1 MDNIDYVKT
10 LYAAFASGNI
20 DKLVSEMDPMIEWS
34 TNADP
39 ALVPWGGDRH
49 GPAEARAFFDELKA
63 NIDYEA
69 FTPIEFLAGRD
80 FVVVRVRE
88 VARMKSS
95 GGRLEDEILHL
106 FKLRNGKV
114 TYFRAFTDTHAAV
127 QAFFG
132 GDAHSA
138 GLPSDRPPR
147 PRAH

>member
-10 LYAAFASGNI
+10 LYAAFASGDI

-49 GPAEARAFFDELKA
+49 GPREARAFFADLMA
-63 NIDYEA
+63 NIDYERFA
-69 FTPIEFLAGRD
+69 PTEFLAGRD
-80 FVVVRVRE
+80 FVIVRVHE
-88 VARMKSS
+88 IGRMKSS
-95 GGRLEDEILHL
+95 GGRFEDENLHL

-114 TYFRAFTDTHAAV
+114 TYFRAYTDTHAAV
-127 QAFFG
+127 QAYFG
-132 GDAHSA
+132 GDVHAA
-138 GLPSDRPPR
+138 GLPSDRPAA